1 MKNTVL
7 KIQSLTISSSKM
19 INRILSLE
27 RNFQSVKKSSEEKN
41 LPIQIG
47 WNSSVK
53 KIDTFFERQD
63 TRGYKFDID
72 SRGNVFIIEMEKD
85 ERGFVIKRLE
95 KYFDVPNGGVVDNPP
110 IDVGGSSAQYR
121 PRGRG
126 EPFARR
132 APPRISRHR
141 EIPPVNKTGRPHA
154 RIMCEIAVSQRY
166 QSGNRGQ
173 YGWNPKCIRWMQ
185 QQYVRCV
192 FGVKIYDPRAT
203 RNAVGQLHR
212 CMIARLWTRQAA
224 PIPERHIAVAGLPGV
239 YYEEWNFG
247 THDYYTGALTACIGS
262 GLINYQVNIPVQEVF
277 WNPSIIGGSPS
288 IAGYVIAV
296 PGVVTAPNF
305 IIDLYQI
312 QQVVLQ
318 NQEN

>member
-1 MKNTVL
+1 
-7 KIQSLTISSSKM
+7 
-19 INRILSLE
+19 
-27 RNFQSVKKSSEEKN
+27 
-41 LPIQIG
+41 
-47 WNSSVK
+47 
-53 KIDTFFERQD
+53 
-63 TRGYKFDID
+63 
-72 SRGNVFIIEMEKD
+72 
-85 ERGFVIKRLE
+85 
-95 KYFDVPNGGVVDNPP
+95 
-110 IDVGGSSAQYR
+110 
-121 PRGRG
+121 
-126 EPFARR
+126 
-132 APPRISRHR
+132 
-141 EIPPVNKTGRPHA
+141 
-154 RIMCEIAVSQRY
+154 
-166 QSGNRGQ
+166 
-173 YGWNPKCIRWMQ
+173 MQ

-247 THDYYTGALTACIGS
+247 THDYYTGALTACIGP

-277 WNPSIIGGSPS
+277 WNPSIIGGSP
-288 IAGYVIAV
+288 YVIAV

-318 NQEN
+318 NQ